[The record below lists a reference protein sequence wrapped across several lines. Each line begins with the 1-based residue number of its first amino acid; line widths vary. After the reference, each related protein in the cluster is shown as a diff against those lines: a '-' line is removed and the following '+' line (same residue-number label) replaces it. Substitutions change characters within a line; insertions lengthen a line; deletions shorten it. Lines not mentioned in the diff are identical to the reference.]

1 MMSRSVTSVGQLTN
15 SVWYETDMTKLTE
28 SDMVDLVV
36 ELAQEV
42 ESTDSIDWAMFP
54 ASEDSLYKVAATQIL
69 ENFNMIKSRDDQVL
83 MLLATTVKLVVENAV
98 LNHQILSSTK
108 PF

>member
-1 MMSRSVTSVGQLTN
+1 
-15 SVWYETDMTKLTE
+15 MTKLTE

-36 ELAQEV
+36 ELAQQV
-42 ESTDSIDWAMFP
+42 ESTDSIDLAMFP
-54 ASEDSLYKVAATQIL
+54 TSEDSLYRVAATQIL
-69 ENFNMIKSRDDQVL
+69 ENFNMIKNKDDQIM

-98 LNHQILSSTK
+98 LNYQVLSHQK

>member
-1 MMSRSVTSVGQLTN
+1 
-15 SVWYETDMTKLTE
+15 
-28 SDMVDLVV
+28 MVDLVV
-36 ELAQEV
+36 ELAQQV

-54 ASEDSLYKVAATQIL
+54 TSEDSLYRVAATQIL
-69 ENFNMIKSRDDQVL
+69 ENFNMIKNKDDQIM

-98 LNHQILSSTK
+98 LNYQVLSHQK

>member
-1 MMSRSVTSVGQLTN
+1 
-15 SVWYETDMTKLTE
+15 MTKLTE

-36 ELAQEV
+36 ELAREV
-42 ESTDSIDWAMFP
+42 ESDDSINWAMFP
-54 ASEDSLYKVAATQIL
+54 ASEESLYKVAATQIL
-69 ENFNMIKSRDDQVL
+69 ESFNMITDRNDQIL

-98 LNHQILSSTK
+98 LNHQLLSSNK